1 MSCCS
6 IFRIESHGSILSS
19 FLHCGVV
26 IQMAARP
33 PPTRPHI
40 NLNPSSHFSYSITE
54 WGEDD
59 AWDSASDSESAS
71 NSQSVWGRSL
81 NQPGHP
87 RPSGTTSTSTSAPK
101 PVPAPRKSQN
111 SSSSTLALSY
121 THVSAPSPPP
131 SSSYASHADSVS
143 VPPTSATATPTTITK
158 NGWTIVQKA
167 NGDGDGLGL
176 GLGLDDKAAEAAL
189 ATMFEGGDTDN
200 DMTFEDL
207 GAEFVDM
214 PVIPRARMGAAC
226 VRQDAA
232 EIANGT
238 CGAFCLARFIL
249 FTYTRRRPFA
259 PFEPSGCWAAWP
271 YPVVAVAVVVTT
283 LEIVV
288 PELRRAVGKAEARAV
303 RQGQSSS
310 QVHRVSVARG
320 RGHGFVF
327 LLSSFT
333 NPSPRTI
340 I

>member
-1 MSCCS
+1 
-6 IFRIESHGSILSS
+6 
-19 FLHCGVV
+19 
-26 IQMAARP
+26 MAARP

-121 THVSAPSPPP
+121 T
-131 SSSYASHADSVS
+131 
-143 VPPTSATATPTTITK
+143 
-158 NGWTIVQKA
+158 
-167 NGDGDGLGL
+167 
-176 GLGLDDKAAEAAL
+176 
-189 ATMFEGGDTDN
+189 
-200 DMTFEDL
+200 
-207 GAEFVDM
+207 
-214 PVIPRARMGAAC
+214 
-226 VRQDAA
+226 A

-238 CGAFCLARFIL
+238 CGAFCSARFIL
-249 FTYTRRRPFA
+249 FTYTRRRSFA
-259 PFEPSGCWAAWP
+259 PFESSGCWAAWP
-271 YPVVAVAVVVTT
+271 YPVVAVVVVTT

-288 PELRRAVGKAEARAV
+288 PALRRAVGKTEARAV